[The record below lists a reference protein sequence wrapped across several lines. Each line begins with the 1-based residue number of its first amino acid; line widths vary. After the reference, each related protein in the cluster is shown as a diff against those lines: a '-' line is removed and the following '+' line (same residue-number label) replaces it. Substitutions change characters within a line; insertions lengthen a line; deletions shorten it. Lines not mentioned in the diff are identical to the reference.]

1 MAALPPPDR
10 SQRSRPPSSRL
21 LRRSVAGPALVAL
34 LALSAGC
41 TGQGQNTESTRDDP
55 EARLEPLVR
64 TPSPLSTD
72 VPATDPPLVVELPGA
87 SGGPPG
93 TANPTVPDA
102 SPGADQDGG
111 DGDQGSGN

>member
-1 MAALPPPDR
+1 MVALPPHR
-10 SQRSRPPSSRL
+10 RPAVRPGV
-21 LRRSVAGPALVAL
+21 LRRAVAGPALVTL
-34 LALSAGC
+34 LVALSAGC
-41 TGQGQNTESTRDDP
+41 SGQGENPESTRDDP
-55 EARLEPLVR
+55 EAGLEQLVR

-72 VPATDPPLVVELPGA
+72 VPSTDPPLVVDLPGA

-111 DGDQGSGN
+111 EGDSGG